1 MFSQKSMEKIIRKK
15 LRGKRAANIK
25 VDSAASRSRQMKIEK
40 CPVGLATWF
49 LVTLVRAVFLE

>member
-1 MFSQKSMEKIIRKK
+1 MEKIIRKK
-15 LRGKRAANIK
+15 LRGKRASNIK